1 MTNLDSILKSR
12 EITLPTKVCLVKA
25 MVFPVLTYGC
35 ELNSKENWA
44 PKNWCFWT
52 VVLKKTLV
60 RPLDHREIKPV
71 NPEGNQSWIFIG
83 RTDAKAEAPI
93 LWPADS
99 LEKTLMLG
107 KTEGRRR
114 RGWQD
119 KIVGWHH
126 QLNGLMFEQALG
138 VDDGQESLACYSPWS
153 CKESDMTERLN
164 WTELIL
170 YWCFSFWLTSLCI
183 IGSSL
188 IHLIRT
194 DSNVFFLMAE

>member
-1 MTNLDSILKSR
+1 MTLAPWKESYDQPSQ
-12 EITLPTKVCLVKA
+12 CVKKQRHYFA
-25 MVFPVLTYGC
+25 NKGLSSQSYGFSSPHVWMW
-35 ELNSKENWA
+35 ELNSKEYWA

-60 RPLDHREIKPV
+60 SPLDHREIKPV

-126 QLNGLMFEQALG
+126 QLNGLMFEQALR

-164 WTELIL
+164 WTELRRKL
-170 YWCFSFWLTSLCI
+170 
-183 IGSSL
+183 G
-188 IHLIRT
+188 
-194 DSNVFFLMAE
+194 DSD